1 MHILACFVTSG
12 AFNSHV
18 GKIGVEWLVQLPFDP
33 QYESI
38 DFSLHFVFLS
48 NL

>member
-18 GKIGVEWLVQLPFDP
+18 GKIGVEWLVPLP
-33 QYESI
+33 YNYHLI
-38 DFSLHFVFLS
+38 LS
-48 NL
+48 TNL